1 MSKNIYKEL
10 SLKILNYLL
19 ENPRAEDTLE
29 GIVQWWILK
38 KKIDQ
43 RIEEVEKAIQ
53 FLASQGLVVEVKDR
67 GPRVLYK
74 MNQDRLQDILKLLKK
89 KGKK

>member
-29 GIVQWWILK
+29 GIVQWWILE

-43 RIEEVEKAIQ
+43 RIEEVKKAIQ